1 MISKTAGITF
11 SFSNWHEKANE
22 ENKLEWKNRINQKVG
37 RTAQETERDDQTKE
51 NKKTDELRNLI
62 SEVVK
67 FSVKICS
74 KIRQFS
80 FSL

>member
-1 MISKTAGITF
+1 M
-11 SFSNWHEKANE
+11 E
-22 ENKLEWKNRINQKVG
+22 EQNQKVG
-37 RTAQETERDDQTKE
+37 RTAQETERDDQKKE
-51 NKKTDELRNLI
+51 NKKTGELRNLI

-80 FSL
+80 FSLYDRDRNHLVARFFWLKVLCAYP

>member
-1 MISKTAGITF
+1 M
-11 SFSNWHEKANE
+11 E
-22 ENKLEWKNRINQKVG
+22 EQNQKVG

-74 KIRQFS
+74 KIRK
-80 FSL
+80 FSLGGCDRNINLLAARQIYVWLDGK